1 MSCID
6 AAIIK
11 ALVEHIGMDPEDVPV
26 GGTTQGHTSIETYR
40 DDCVMSTTNISGIT
54 LVNVDTPADR
64 PLRVG
69 DVVRYVAN
77 GVLTTW
83 YIVWQYKD
91 KVVESSV
98 AEFVVYSPT
107 TGSIME
113 RMKLIVK
120 DDETLRLGIM
130 HQNSG
135 TVTVDQSFS
144 KESGAGAFTTTDAI
158 SATLYGLINF
168 INNNFQPKTT

>member
-1 MSCID
+1 M
-6 AAIIK
+6 
-11 ALVEHIGMDPEDVPV
+11 
-26 GGTTQGHTSIETYR
+26 
-40 DDCVMSTTNISGIT
+40 
-54 LVNVDTPADR
+54 
-64 PLRVG
+64 
-69 DVVRYVAN
+69 
-77 GVLTTW
+77 
-83 YIVWQYKD
+83 WQYKD

-144 KESGAGAFTTTDAI
+144 KESGAGAFTTIDAI
-158 SATLYGLINF
+158 SAPLHGLITF
-168 INNNFQPKTT
+168 VNNNFQPKTT